1 MHLADEACG
10 RARRLAGM
18 EQRAL
23 GALERRLGLE
33 RRVQRLDHAL
43 RAQEAALGDARDAD
57 ALVRQLAAGEVDAR
71 DLEQRDP
78 PRARVDVALAR
89 PRRGS
94 GSASSAA
101 RSARPRSARAAST
114 SCRRRA
120 GALGVYVSAK
130 PRPTSA
136 SSTRRRSACSRV
148 SRPNISRRAGQRV
161 RHVLEPEARDLLD
174 HVDLARDVA
183 RAPGRDDDVRR
194 RRGRSRAG
202 RAVRTGARAA
212 SRRRSARRPAR
223 AGSGSTG
230 ARGQLGVHVGVRRP
244 ASARELEHQPRREV
258 GRRPGEVRVDALLPA
273 VRALGAQA
281 LALGRA
287 VDAVRLEVRRL
298 EQDGRRR
305 RRRSRSPRRP

>member
-1 MHLADEACG
+1 MRRGEQLAQVELERAPRPLEQARVHLADEARG
-10 RARRLAGM
+10 RAGRLAGM

-57 ALVRQLAAGEVDAR
+57 ALVGQLAAGEVDAR

-120 GALGVYVSAK
+120 AGSAC
-130 PRPTSA
+130 TS
-136 SSTRRRSACSRV
+136 RRSRGRRARPRRGGAAPARGV
-148 SRPNISRRAGQRV
+148 SRPNISRRAGSVFGTSSSRKRAISSIASTSRV
-161 RHVLEPEARDLLD
+161 T
-174 HVDLARDVA
+174 
-183 RAPGRDDDVRR
+183 
-194 RRGRSRAG
+194 SRARQVG
-202 RAVRTGARAA
+202 TTTSSPSRSKPSLP
-212 SRRRSARRPAR
+212 SRRYWRS
-223 AGSGSTG
+223 G
-230 ARGQLGVHVGVRRP
+230 GVSMP
-244 ASARELEHQPRREV
+244 ISASARS
-258 GRRPGEVRVDALLPA
+258 GR
-273 VRALGAQA
+273 
-281 LALGRA
+281 
-287 VDAVRLEVRRL
+287 
-298 EQDGRRR
+298 
-305 RRRSRSPRRP
+305 